1 VNDKQDC
8 VYCVVRN
15 NAKRQV
21 TVVFRGSVNL
31 NDWQNN
37 IRTTQ
42 VEVANPV
49 KKRMLRHT
57 SSSTRDD
64 EPDEIG
70 IHYGFHAFLLRERQ
84 NLRKTDGS
92 PAFKVDRIISRVDR
106 DIANGWT

>member
-1 VNDKQDC
+1 VNGKQDC

-15 NAKRQV
+15 NSKKQV

-49 KKRMLRHT
+49 KKLMLRRT
-57 SSSTRDD
+57 SSSTSDD

-84 NLRKTDGS
+84 DLKKPDGN
-92 PAFKVDRIISRVDR
+92 PAFKVDRIISKVEKY
-106 DIANGWT
+106 IANGWT